1 MRKLRHWFHRWW
13 WDEDGP
19 TAVEY
24 AFLAF
29 LILVV
34 CIAAVV
40 SLGNSTNSVY
50 QSNVNR
56 IEGASGP

>member
-1 MRKLRHWFHRWW
+1 MRKLGTWVRQFWEE
-13 WDEDGP
+13 DEGP

-29 LILVV
+29 LVFVV
-34 CIAAVV
+34 CVAAVV

-50 QSNVNR
+50 QNNVNK
-56 IEGASGP
+56 IESAS